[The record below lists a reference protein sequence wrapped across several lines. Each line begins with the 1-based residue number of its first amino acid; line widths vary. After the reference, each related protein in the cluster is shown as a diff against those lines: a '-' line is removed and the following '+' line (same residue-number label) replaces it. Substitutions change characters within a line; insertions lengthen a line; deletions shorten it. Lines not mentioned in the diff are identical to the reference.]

1 MREGGANPGLAIR
14 DRARLG
20 SEARIRVEL
29 LELVRVAQ
37 RPVLFERVLPGD
49 VHGPGDVTAARGA
62 FFGAREFSITPHVE
76 QPRVA
81 GANGG
86 EDLLLRCDHTGAQ
99 TGREY
104 RRLVGSARAGLERSA
119 LGDPFLDAALHD
131 GHAVVAETAER
142 EPQTRGVMAALGV
155 VPHHHRVVADAEPGH
170 CARELLG
177 ALEHPSRVSRF
188 GRRG

>member
-1 MREGGANPGLAIR
+1 APFLPRAVVRPDLSVTERGQHHVREGGANPGLAIR

-49 VHGPGDVTAARGA
+49 VHRPRDMTAARGA
-62 FFGAREFSITPHVE
+62 FFGAGELSISAYVE

-86 EDLLLRCDHTGAQ
+86 EDLFLRRDHAGAH
-99 TGREY
+99 TRREY
-104 RRLVGSARAGLERSA
+104 GGLVGTARAALERS
-119 LGDPFLDAALHD
+119 
-131 GHAVVAETAER
+131 
-142 EPQTRGVMAALGV
+142 
-155 VPHHHRVVADAEPGH
+155 
-170 CARELLG
+170 
-177 ALEHPSRVSRF
+177 
-188 GRRG
+188 